1 MNVKFKNSYRSAKGN
16 TVFRYAV
23 SGTATQLETYKNAQG
38 ENHRLDEATG
48 EPIWFTT
55 RFIGTTGK
63 LIATSKG
70 KIVPDMS
77 AYEQAKS
84 LSEQFGG
91 NFGAEIAK
99 LAAAQ
104 LLGTGNSA
112 PVSTPTAVESNKELG
127 DM

>member
-23 SGTATQLETYKNAQG
+23 SGTATQLESYKTAQG
-38 ENHRLDEATG
+38 ENHRIDDATG

-63 LIATSKG
+63 LIVTSKG
-70 KIVPDMS
+70 NIVPDMS

-112 PVSTPTAVESNKELG
+112 PVAAPASVPTSKELG